1 MSGRIITVG
10 LSPCWDLTCT
20 GRNIEWNMH
29 PKLTAQQKTPAG
41 KALNISRA
49 LAWMNKPS
57 VAAGLWGAG
66 DIEQMRAKVKEF
78 AKGFIDIQMTPVP
91 GSTRQN
97 VTILDTA
104 AEKEMHL
111 RAPNPLPTADALE
124 KLSKSLDDLVRK
136 TDLVVF
142 AGSMPAGQLLAKAV
156 DILASIAQKA
166 RVAVDTS
173 GPALSAIAG
182 KIKLFAIKPNLEEL
196 SSLAGCS
203 VEDNTD
209 AIETAARKFTDTAQV
224 VLVSRGPSGVTA
236 VTRDSAASARCLEK
250 VNVLNTVGAGDYLLA
265 GFLSEYLHSPNIA
278 PALKSAVTA
287 ATARVTG
294 SDQRLDF
301 DKLNYKI
308 NVEK

>member
-1 MSGRIITVG
+1 MTGRIVTVG

-20 GRNIEWNMH
+20 GTGIDWGKH
-29 PKLTAQQKTPAG
+29 PPLTAQRQEPAG

-57 VAAGLWGAG
+57 VAAGLWGAE
-66 DIEQMRAKVKEF
+66 DIEQMRARVKEF
-78 AKGFIDIQMTPVP
+78 AKTLVDVQMTTVP
-91 GSTRQN
+91 GTTRQN
-97 VTILDTA
+97 VTILDTV
-104 AEKEMHL
+104 AEREMHL
-111 RAPNPLPTADALE
+111 RAPNTLASADAIND
-124 KLSKSLDDLVRK
+124 LSKKLHALVQK
-136 TDLVVF
+136 NDVVVF
-142 AGSMPAGQLLAKAV
+142 AGSMPAGRLLAKAV
-156 DILASIAQKA
+156 ELVDSIAEKA

-173 GPALSAIAG
+173 GPALSAVAG

-196 SSLAGCS
+196 SSLVGFS
-203 VEDNTD
+203 VEDDTE

-236 VTRDSAASARCLEK
+236 VTRDSAASAKCVEK
-250 VNVLNTVGAGDYLLA
+250 VDVLSTVGAGDYLLA
-265 GFLSEYLHSPNIA
+265 GFLGEYVHSGDIA
-278 PALKSAVTA
+278 AALISAITA

-294 SDQRLDF
+294 SAQRLDF